1 MKKLLVSVLMLV
13 LFALPCD
20 SAETRI
26 TYRRVE
32 NEEMKIA
39 LTFDDGPHPYYT
51 AKILDILEEYN
62 VKATFFFVGQNIE
75 NYPDAAEKVYSAGH
89 EIGNHTYTH
98 HRVRSMERGEL
109 LREMNMCDDAI
120 YEIEEY
126 RTRLFRPPEG
136 AFDDEV
142 ENTAKSMDYSI
153 ILWSIDTRDWE
164 HLSPDR
170 IFENVMKNIKSGDII
185 LMHDYI
191 GRNSP
196 TPEAL
201 KMMIPALLERG
212 YEFVTVSELMN
223 TNEG

>member
-1 MKKLLVSVLMLV
+1 MKKTVLFLAVLV
-13 LFALPCD
+13 LLSLPVGASD
-20 SAETRI
+20 TQI

-32 NEEMKIA
+32 NMDMKIA

-51 AKILDILEEYN
+51 DRILEILEKYN

-75 NYPDAAEKVYSAGH
+75 NYPEAAEKVYAAGH

-98 HRVRSMERGEL
+98 HRVRAMESGEL
-109 LREMNMCDDAI
+109 ISELEKCDDAI
-120 YEIEEY
+120 YEIDEY

-136 AFDDEV
+136 AFDDDV
-142 ENTAKSMDYSI
+142 EMTAKSMDYSI

-164 HLSPDR
+164 HLPPET
-170 IFENVMKNIKSGDII
+170 ILGNVLTNIKSGDII

-196 TPEAL
+196 TPEAID
-201 KMMIPALLERG
+201 MIIPALIERG
-212 YEFVTVSELMN
+212 YKFVTVSELVDV
-223 TNEG
+223 

>member
-1 MKKLLVSVLMLV
+1 MKKTVLFLAVLV
-13 LFALPCD
+13 LLSLPVGASD
-20 SAETRI
+20 TQI

-32 NEEMKIA
+32 NMDMKIA

-51 AKILDILEEYN
+51 DRILEILEKYN

-75 NYPDAAEKVYSAGH
+75 NYPEAAERVYAAGH

-98 HRVRSMERGEL
+98 HRDRAMERGEL
-109 LREMNMCDDAI
+109 ISELEKCDDAI
-120 YEIEEY
+120 YEIDEY

-136 AFDDEV
+136 AFDDDV
-142 ENTAKSMDYSI
+142 EMAAKSMDYSI

-164 HLSPDR
+164 HQRPETILG
-170 IFENVMKNIKSGDII
+170 NVLTNIKSGDII

-201 KMMIPALLERG
+201 DMIIPALIERG
-212 YEFVTVSELMN
+212 YKFVTVSELVN
-223 TNEG
+223 I